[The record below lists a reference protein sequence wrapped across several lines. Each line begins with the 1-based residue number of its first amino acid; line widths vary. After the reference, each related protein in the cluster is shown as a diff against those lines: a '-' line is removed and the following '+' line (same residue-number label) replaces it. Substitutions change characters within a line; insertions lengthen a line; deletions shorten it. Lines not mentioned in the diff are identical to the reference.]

1 MIIKKIVS
9 IYFLI
14 EQKTK
19 KTSII
24 WQKRKLVKMDSG
36 HNLVGN

>member
-1 MIIKKIVS
+1 MKKIVFF
-9 IYFLI
+9 YFLI

-19 KTSII
+19 ITLII

>member
-1 MIIKKIVS
+1 MKKIVFF
-9 IYFLI
+9 YFLI

-19 KTSII
+19 KTPII
-24 WQKRKLVKMDSG
+24 WEKRKLVKMDSG